1 MLIMQHWALCF
12 THKRIKMMLPGRVEN
27 YLFAGHSLRF
37 VHIFLNYDT
46 AALLCF
52 QMHPSIKWASSKG
65 SVAGGSGASPQADV
79 TSQEVL
85 LKHLTTSGSP
95 IGCVFSE
102 SKRQQPG
109 MRARQPQNPEA
120 SLKLVSK
127 TFTLPFIAIRLLG
140 SLQSLYAFIQV
151 CFSLKNL
158 FRLPSSLLYLLIVM
172 QFCQARRLRNLQAI
186 IQNFGFIQICLS
198 LQGSLH
204 NLQLMIQIC
213 FASTAV
219 FSTRHFAK
227 C

>member
-1 MLIMQHWALCF
+1 MGQVSKLTSRARKCF
-12 THKRIKMMLPGRVEN
+12 SNISPPVGL
-27 YLFAGHSLRF
+27 
-37 VHIFLNYDT
+37 
-46 AALLCF
+46 
-52 QMHPSIKWASSKG
+52 Q
-65 SVAGGSGASPQADV
+65 SV
-79 TSQEVL
+79 
-85 LKHLTTSGSP
+85 
-95 IGCVFSE
+95 VFSRRA
-102 SKRQQPG
+102 SDNSLACKPG
-109 MRARQPQNPEA
+109 QPQNPEA

-204 NLQLMIQIC
+204 NL
-213 FASTAV
+213 
-219 FSTRHFAK
+219 
-227 C
+227 